1 MDKPIVV
8 IVGHASIGRLI
19 AERLS
24 GIAKVEVI
32 NSLEVAESEREIL
45 VENGFDEHLFDNIPM
60 VEQPSPY
67 IRRVRKSKGERKR
80 NRNDRWS

>member
-1 MDKPIVV
+1 MNRPRVV
-8 IVGHASIGRLI
+8 IVGHAPIGRLI
-19 AERLS
+19 AEKLS

-32 NSLEVAESEREIL
+32 SSLDVAESEREIL
-45 VENGFDEHLFDNIPM
+45 VQNGFDEHLFDNIPM

-80 NRNDRWS
+80 NKNDRWG